1 MCIKSKEKISFD
13 EFKAWVNG
21 LLYGKG
27 RTVPDADDWKEIKN
41 MMEKVV
47 PDVVEVQDPETPF
60 FPTLPQ
66 APIVPYDSPK
76 TPEVEPWKPP
86 FPVTCENNN
95 NSNDMTPYREGIYSV
110 PIKGSYGGFSGF
122 GISAGYENH
131 IKEGDG
137 LTGQMTIGS
146 LDGSSYGLSNMAAP
160 SGTILPCPNVFVEQE
175 GTTEESLTAL
185 EKARVSLKEITKDA
199 E

>member
-1 MCIKSKEKISFD
+1 MRIKSKEKISFD

-47 PDVVEVQDPETPF
+47 PDVVEMQDTETPF

-66 APIVPYDSPK
+66 APIVAYTTPHTPK
-76 TPEVEPWKPP
+76 PWWKTQP
-86 FPVTCENNN
+86 TCEHNN

-131 IKEGDG
+131 IKEGDE
-137 LTGQMTIGS
+137 LTGQMIIGS
-146 LDGSSYGLSNMAAP
+146 LDDSFYGLSNMAAP